1 MGWGFLLVRYM
12 NLSIVVLGIMLALDL
27 TGRYIKGTRF
37 PMLSRQLSL
46 RINPELER
54 RIRQYSRSI
63 GQRPSVVVRE
73 VLEQHFAK
81 DRPAVSCYDLARQAG
96 VIGCVVN
103 APPDLSTRFDYPER

>member
-1 MGWGFLLVRYM
+1 MEHI
-12 NLSIVVLGIMLALDL
+12 NLSIVVLGVMLALDL

-37 PMLSRQLSL
+37 PMLSRRLSL

-54 RIRQYSRSI
+54 RIRQYSWSI

-73 VLEQHFAK
+73 VLERHLAEGH
-81 DRPAVSCYDLARQAG
+81 PAVSCYDLAWQAG

-103 APPDLSTRFDYPER
+103 APPTLSTNPRHFAGFGGHS